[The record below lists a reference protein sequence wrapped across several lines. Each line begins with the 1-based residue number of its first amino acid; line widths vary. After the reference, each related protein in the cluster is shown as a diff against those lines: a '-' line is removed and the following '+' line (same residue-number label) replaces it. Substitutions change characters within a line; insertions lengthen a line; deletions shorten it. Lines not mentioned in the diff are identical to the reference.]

1 MIYCCGVY
9 HTPVRTV
16 FIEPNFDYKDRK
28 LEVLVCPVCGA
39 LKAVLTQFNTKT
51 LQYEKYIPPRKKT
64 SEFISKMQSE
74 NWFEVKIKCGTKGRA
89 GFIFGINKEY
99 KNGEIKQFASDFNG
113 EKKLVKTIQPILH
126 QYDC

>member
-1 MIYCCGVY
+1 MIYCCGAY
-9 HTPVRTV
+9 YAPINTV
-16 FIEPNFDYKDRK
+16 FIESDCNYKDRK
-28 LEVLVCPVCGA
+28 LEVLVCPKCGA

-64 SEFISKMQSE
+64 AQFIRKFQE
-74 NWFEVKIKCGTKGRA
+74 KNWFEIKIKCGTKGRA

-113 EKKLVKTIQPILH
+113 EKQLVKTIQPLLSTL
-126 QYDC
+126 